1 MKISLEILQV
11 DMHRLRGMESC
22 NPVITHKAA
31 QTLK

>member
-22 NPVITHKAA
+22 NLVIRHMAA
-31 QTLK
+31 RTLK

>member
-1 MKISLEILQV
+1 MNISMEILQV

-22 NPVITHKAA
+22 NPVITHMAA